1 MANQTS
7 FCCPILKYGA
17 DSQDYQTFEGN
28 HYHVRHLELK
38 TEKCKWELVG
48 GGGGGDKQEEKG
60 KEIS

>member
-28 HYHVRHLELK
+28 HYHVRYLELK
-38 TEKCKWELVG
+38 QRSIN

-60 KEIS
+60 KEMS